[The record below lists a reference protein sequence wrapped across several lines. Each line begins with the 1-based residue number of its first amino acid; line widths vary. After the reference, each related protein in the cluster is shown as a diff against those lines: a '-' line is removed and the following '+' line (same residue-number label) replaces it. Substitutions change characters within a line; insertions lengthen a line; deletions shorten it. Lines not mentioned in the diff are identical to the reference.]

1 MTARN
6 RSWFGAAAGLTL
18 VALALDGV
26 TAEPAA
32 APVAA
37 PVASPS
43 AAPMDGKARIATGG
57 YLPPGTAPDSNL
69 LIPPPPAPGS
79 AAMAR
84 DEEAMRAAVALRGT
98 PRWDQATTDALLF
111 TPAATSVFSCAAGI
125 RIAADATPKL
135 NALLRKAAP
144 DLAMA
149 VYPSKRKYLRA
160 RPFMVNGEPSCTPQD
175 EAGLRRDGSYPSG
188 HSAIGYGWGL
198 ILAELVPDRAAQL
211 VARGRAFGESRRV
224 CNVHWLSD
232 VEEGR
237 VVATAVYARLHAEAA
252 FRADLDAA
260 RAEVELLRLKKV
272 PAPDCARE
280 NAALANSRAWR

>member
-1 MTARN
+1 MAQPR
-6 RSWFGAAAGLTL
+6 RWLLVGAGLTL
-18 VALALDGV
+18 AAIGIAGAA
-26 TAEPAA
+26 AEQAA
-32 APVAA
+32 APVATQA
-37 PVASPS
+37 
-43 AAPMDGKARIATGG
+43 AAPMDARSRIGAGG
-57 YLPPGTAPDSNL
+57 YLPAGTAPDSNL

-84 DEEAMRAAVALRGT
+84 DEEAMRAAVALRGS
-98 PRWDQATTDALLF
+98 PRWEQATTDALLF
-111 TPAATSVFSCAAGI
+111 TPDATGVFSCAAGFKI
-125 RIAADATPKL
+125 GADVTPRI

-149 VYPSKRKYLRA
+149 VYPSKRKYMRA
-160 RPFMVNGEPSCTPQD
+160 RPFMSNGQPSCTPQD

-211 VARGRAFGESRRV
+211 VARGRAFGDSRRV

-237 VVATAVYARLHAEAA
+237 VVATAVYARLHAEAQ
-252 FRADLDAA
+252 FRVDIEEARKEAD
-260 RAEVELLRLKKV
+260 VQRLKKIA
-272 PAPDCARE
+272 PPDCAKE
-280 NAALANSRAWR
+280 NAALANN